1 MLRVFTSDMHQKL
14 RLTFN
19 M

>member
-1 MLRVFTSDMHQKL
+1 MLRVFVSDLHQKL